1 MTSEILDSPMSSS
14 SYSLPPMQN
23 LPHWSRVGALDKAR
37 YPRPFMKDRL
47 QVLPAPPGKKDN
59 GFGEDCSDLSDS
71 TDMDPLQRLHHL
83 EKSLAFLKQQH
94 QDILRSLHEEIDV
107 LKRDNKDLHFKLVM
121 AKGLSPKK
129 ELSEVSIKSREADS
143 CSSGSLHSQAQK
155 LDELKK
161 MFLEEEVENLRYA
174 LRDARSRNAYL
185 QQLVEQT
192 LNKRPAS
199 TEVSQQTSPHSQLQ
213 IAVEALNPSTDP
225 LQVRPKEGAPR
236 PPTLEECEMI
246 IRHLQRQNDK
256 QSHELMRLKADLKDV
271 LYSHKWTPDAYLLAK
286 AYVAEEGEQEDP
298 HGSGKLPKIA
308 LKGQSRKLPEA
319 AFQTREH
326 VSLPALTQTMG
337 NKVVERKKRMDG
349 LKKQRQRKEVV
360 L

>member
-1 MTSEILDSPMSSS
+1 MSSS

-23 LPHWSRVGALDKAR
+23 MPHWSRIATLDKAR

-47 QVLPAPPGKKDN
+47 QVLPGPPGKKEGLYDE
-59 GFGEDCSDLSDS
+59 FDLPD
-71 TDMDPLQRLHHL
+71 TGDMDPVQRMHHL
-83 EKSLAFLKQQH
+83 EKSLEFLKMQH
-94 QDILRSLHEEIDV
+94 QDVLRSLHEEIDI
-107 LKRDNKDLHFKLVM
+107 LKRENKDLHFKLVM

-129 ELSEVSIKSREADS
+129 ELSDVSMLSREADS
-143 CSSGSLHSQAQK
+143 SSGGSHHSQAQK

-192 LNKRPAS
+192 LNKRPPS

-213 IAVEALNPSTDP
+213 IAVEALNPSMDP
-225 LQVRPKEGAPR
+225 LQVRPKAGMPR
-236 PPTLEECEMI
+236 PPTLEECELI

-286 AYVAEEGEQEDP
+286 AYVAEEGENP
-298 HGSGKLPKIA
+298 HSSGKLPKIA

-319 AFQTREH
+319 AFQAREH
-326 VSLPALTQTMG
+326 VSLPALKQTMG

-349 LKKQRQRKEVV
+349 LKKQRQRNEVV

>member
-1 MTSEILDSPMSSS
+1 MSSS

-23 LPHWSRVGALDKAR
+23 MPHWSRIATLDKAR

-47 QVLPAPPGKKDN
+47 QVLPGPPGKKEGLYDE
-59 GFGEDCSDLSDS
+59 FDLPD
-71 TDMDPLQRLHHL
+71 TGDMDPVQRMHHL
-83 EKSLAFLKQQH
+83 EKSLEFLKMQH
-94 QDILRSLHEEIDV
+94 QDVLRSLHEEIDI
-107 LKRDNKDLHFKLVM
+107 LKRENKDLHFKLVM

-129 ELSEVSIKSREADS
+129 ELSDVSMLSREADS
-143 CSSGSLHSQAQK
+143 SSGGSHHSQAQK

-161 MFLEEEVENLRYA
+161 MFLEEEVENLR
-174 LRDARSRNAYL
+174 
-185 QQLVEQT
+185 
-192 LNKRPAS
+192 PPS

-213 IAVEALNPSTDP
+213 IAVEALNPSMDP
-225 LQVRPKEGAPR
+225 LQVRPKAGMPR
-236 PPTLEECEMI
+236 PPTLEECELI

-286 AYVAEEGEQEDP
+286 AYVAEEGENP
-298 HGSGKLPKIA
+298 HSSGKLPKIA

-319 AFQTREH
+319 AFQAREH
-326 VSLPALTQTMG
+326 VSLPALKQTMG

-349 LKKQRQRKEVV
+349 LKKQRQRNEVV

>member
-161 MFLEEEVENLRYA
+161 MFLEEEVENLR
-174 LRDARSRNAYL
+174 
-185 QQLVEQT
+185 
-192 LNKRPAS
+192 PAS